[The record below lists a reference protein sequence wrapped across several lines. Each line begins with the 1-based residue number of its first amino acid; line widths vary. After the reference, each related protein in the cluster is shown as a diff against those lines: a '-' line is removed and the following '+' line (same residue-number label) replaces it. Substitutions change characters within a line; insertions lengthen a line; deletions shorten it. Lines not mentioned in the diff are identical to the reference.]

1 MCKVLASIQS
11 FPATAPDTDVETCYV
26 NVNGTQIA
34 VKIHRPKGMK
44 GKLPIVFYIHG
55 GGWVLGDDTTHD
67 RLVRELAAGIPAA
80 VVFPVYTPSP
90 EAAFPQPTEELF
102 FVLKHIVAL
111 GCGWG
116 GTVSAEIW
124 R

>member
-1 MCKVLASIQS
+1 M
-11 FPATAPDTDVETCYV
+11 
-26 NVNGTQIA
+26 
-34 VKIHRPKGMK
+34 
-44 GKLPIVFYIHG
+44 
-55 GGWVLGDDTTHD
+55 GDDTTHD

-111 GCGWG
+111 GCGG
-116 GTVSAEIW
+116 GGDSVGGNMAIAMALKAKKEGATKAK
-124 R
+124 RLPAN

>member
-1 MCKVLASIQS
+1 
-11 FPATAPDTDVETCYV
+11 
-26 NVNGTQIA
+26 
-34 VKIHRPKGMK
+34 MK

-111 GCGWG
+111 GCGG